1 MIFMLWCTSC
11 SNAKN
16 GWKNSGIPWTYD
28 MDINLMYLPY
38 GKPKIKFIREIVGG
52 KPASPHRGNAGSRF
66 RKES

>member
-38 GKPKIKFIREIVGG
+38 GKPKTKSKGKEV